1 MNKSFNQLAHYKQN
15 QTYTLS
21 HCKKKNKI
29 YWNLSRGRPGNHGWF
44 LFLFN
49 WYIIITRSGQYVSN
63 QAVLSTKKQ
72 TLTFHIENNFIYRKK
87 YFEK

>member
-21 HCKKKNKI
+21 HCKKKLKI
-29 YWNLSRGRPGNHGWF
+29 CWNLSRGRPGNHGWF

-49 WYIIITRSGQYVSN
+49 
-63 QAVLSTKKQ
+63 
-72 TLTFHIENNFIYRKK
+72 
-87 YFEK
+87 

>member
-21 HCKKKNKI
+21 HCKNFFKI

-44 LFLFN
+44 LFN
-49 WYIIITRSGQYVSN
+49 
-63 QAVLSTKKQ
+63 
-72 TLTFHIENNFIYRKK
+72 
-87 YFEK
+87 

>member
-21 HCKKKNKI
+21 HCKKLKFI
-29 YWNLSRGRPGNHGWF
+29 GIFPRGRPGNHGWF

-49 WYIIITRSGQYVSN
+49 
-63 QAVLSTKKQ
+63 
-72 TLTFHIENNFIYRKK
+72 
-87 YFEK
+87 

>member
-21 HCKKKNKI
+21 HCKR
-29 YWNLSRGRPGNHGWF
+29 NLSRGRPGNHGWF
-44 LFLFN
+44 LFN
-49 WYIIITRSGQYVSN
+49 WYIIITCSGQHVSN

>member
-21 HCKKKNKI
+21 HCKKKLKFI
-29 YWNLSRGRPGNHGWF
+29 GIFPRGRPGNHGWF

-49 WYIIITRSGQYVSN
+49 WYIIITCSGQHVSN
-63 QAVLSTKKQ
+63 
-72 TLTFHIENNFIYRKK
+72 
-87 YFEK
+87 